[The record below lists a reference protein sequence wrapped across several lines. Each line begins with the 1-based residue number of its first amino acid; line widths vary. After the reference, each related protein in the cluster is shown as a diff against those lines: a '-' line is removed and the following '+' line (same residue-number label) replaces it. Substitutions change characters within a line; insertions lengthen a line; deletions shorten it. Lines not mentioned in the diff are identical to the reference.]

1 MLLIVGLQ
9 LQKIEMT
16 ITSPCI
22 TFLPMVEKNSK
33 HHDFAERLSAEMGRK
48 RLSVKDLS
56 QACDVTYEMARRYT
70 LGTAKPRDEKIE
82 RIAKWL
88 DVEPSWLEYGDS
100 SMKSEQQAPSFT
112 SDSQPPAERMVGVD
126 DFTSL
131 SDDEMRLLRVFRQFP
146 YIEARNM
153 LLSFE
158 DRYRKLQ
165 EFYGKK

>member
-1 MLLIVGLQ
+1 
-9 LQKIEMT
+9 MT
-16 ITSPCI
+16 ITEPCI
-22 TFLPMVEKNSK
+22 TFLPMIEKNSK
-33 HHDFAERLSAEMGRK
+33 HHEFAERLNAEMGRN

-88 DVEPSWLEYGDS
+88 GVEASWLEYGDS
-100 SMKSEQQAPSFT
+100 SAQSNPPTT
-112 SDSQPPAERMVGVD
+112 SSTSTTQPQTERMVGVD

>member
-1 MLLIVGLQ
+1 MQ

-16 ITSPCI
+16 NPNVCI

-33 HHDFAERLSAEMGRK
+33 HQEFAERLSAEMDRN

-88 DVEPSWLEYGDS
+88 GVEPSWLEYGDS
-100 SMKSEQQAPSFT
+100 STKSDQPIISSITDTQA
-112 SDSQPPAERMVGVD
+112 PAERMLGVD

-153 LLSFE
+153 LLTFE

-165 EFYGKK
+165 EYYGKK

>member
-1 MLLIVGLQ
+1 
-9 LQKIEMT
+9 MT
-16 ITSPCI
+16 IATGCI

-33 HHDFAERLSAEMGRK
+33 HHEFAERLSAEMGRK

-56 QACDVTYEMARRYT
+56 LACDVTYEMARRYT
-70 LGTAKPRDEKIE
+70 LGTAKPRDEKID

-88 DVEPSWLEYGDS
+88 GVEPSWLEYGDS
-100 SMKSEQQAPSFT
+100 SAKPEHALPNLNP
-112 SDSQPPAERMVGVD
+112 DSQPPAEAMVGVD

-131 SDDEMRLLRVFRQFP
+131 SDDERRLLRVFRQFP

-153 LLSFE
+153 LLVFE

-165 EFYGKK
+165 DFYGKK